1 MWVNQS
7 ACARKFT
14 FIHGQRLYTAFTLP
28 LHCLYTAF
36 ILPLHGRARITVN
49 PYKTCKGIYSN
60 FFKFPFGDRAA
71 IISNQYMSFFTN
83 SSGLTI
89 TGGNFTS
96 ISLSKQDAGRF
107 YFHLK
112 PYYCHYWKQPT
123 QHKYRRKE
131 RTVIVV
137 NLIMLRL
144 MTSGRGVGAGV

>member
-1 MWVNQS
+1 MFFFNHKRWYLKSDKPVLCKVSTVYRPPHAITSLMWVNQS

-60 FFKFPFGDRAA
+60 FFKFPFEDRAA

-112 PYYCHYWKQPT
+112 PYYCHY
-123 QHKYRRKE
+123 
-131 RTVIVV
+131 
-137 NLIMLRL
+137 
-144 MTSGRGVGAGV
+144 